1 MNMRRVF
8 YAISMATMILL
19 ATGCEAINEELP
31 SYEETSIVTCQEQ
44 APDFTTTLL
53 SGESITLS
61 NLRGQVVLL
70 IFFSHTCPDCKALLD
85 DLKAANEEMEAL
97 GVRIVAIAREG
108 TKNEIE
114 GYLSTNGYSFDTAI
128 DNNREIYNLYATMYV
143 PRCYLIDKE
152 GMVVATTV
160 EYQPDHVPTLLSQ
173 IETLE

>member
-1 MNMRRVF
+1 
-8 YAISMATMILL
+8 
-19 ATGCEAINEELP
+19 
-31 SYEETSIVTCQEQ
+31 
-44 APDFTTTLL
+44 
-53 SGESITLS
+53 
-61 NLRGQVVLL
+61 
-70 IFFSHTCPDCKALLD
+70 
-85 DLKAANEEMEAL
+85 MEAL

-114 GYLSTNGYSFDTAI
+114 EYLSTNGYSFDTAI

-152 GMVVATTV
+152 GIVVATTV